1 MSLNSLGKNKVV
13 ATTAAGVV
21 TQAVSSQSRE
31 NTFTQKDIS
40 DVWTKYI
47 KLLYKNNKNNLGSIL
62 SANNPKLEGNK
73 ILFSLGSVLMKD
85 QITRIKNHL
94 VDFIRNSLSN
104 DFIELIINIESKEI
118 ATKKYVYSDADK
130 LDRMIK
136 DNSTIELLKKTFH
149 LDV

>member
-1 MSLNSLGKNKVV
+1 M

-21 TQAVSSQSRE
+21 KQAVSSQSRE

>member
-21 TQAVSSQSRE
+21 KQAVSSQSRE

>member
-1 MSLNSLGKNKVV
+1 MGKNKVV

-21 TQAVSSQSRE
+21 KQAVSSQSRE